1 MAFGALQRRTVDD
14 MINRNRLSVL
24 CAAVLVAGL
33 PTRSDAWVAIAIGA
47 TPDNAEVSSAIV
59 AGKPTERA
67 ARDGALEACRNASG
81 DKAKSRCAVVGVFQN
96 QCVAVAG
103 SAWESATDETAA
115 REQAIAKCLAA
126 ATPRGNP
133 APATLLACGAVKSR
147 CDK

>member
-1 MAFGALQRRTVDD
+1 MTLISRSCSGAL
-14 MINRNRLSVL
+14 S
-24 CAAVLVAGL
+24 AAILLLGIS
-33 PTRSDAWVAIAIGA
+33 TRSDAWVAIAIGA
-47 TPDNAEVSSAIV
+47 TPDNAEVSSSIV

-67 ARDGALEACRNASG
+67 ARDGALEACRNAGG
-81 DKAKSRCAVVGVFQN
+81 DKAKSRCAVVGAFQN

-103 SAWESATDETAA
+103 SAWESAADETIA